1 MGLHEGQVRAQVS
14 PPRRAPQSEPGVPGG
29 PLASRG
35 ARCVGAEAAAALAYT
50 AVVRLGGPKAYPSV
64 DRAGMGVYYDA
75 TQLADTVKA
84 MREHRMSKVSLPN
97 ALIEDNDVP
106 PHLHTY
112 LQQLPAQFA
121 FDDVTII
128 RKKMVLEVYDLQ
140 QPTIIP
146 PGPAGSLRAYTVTN
160 GEVTSSGDHG
170 PPFTRTMTH
179 MCPADLATPLLTPG
193 EGGATLLVTTCPIS
207 PVPGGPRGQAGT
219 AVHVVSKQKAG
230 DRLAIV
236 DFQVDEQSRCV
247 TTTPVGGEPWVI
259 DYHMIARI
267 KDDGNGKLSLTFK
280 AGDMPTLARR
290 PWTGWPLAWTEWLR
304 QTHSGNPTVM
314 FHAPPGQESDT
325 ALAGSMYGALA
336 ASGAGP
342 IPVNLALLDPIDQ
355 RLLPVPAQTT
365 GRAGGGPTPAAG
377 TALAPAGTPR
387 ARSTSRTQGTRP
399 KPKPKTST
407 ARTPT
412 NTPPKTGGKKQTTL
426 TTIARKDKK

>member
-1 MGLHEGQVRAQVS
+1 M
-14 PPRRAPQSEPGVPGG
+14 
-29 PLASRG
+29 
-35 ARCVGAEAAAALAYT
+35 GAEAATALAYT
-50 AVVRLGGPKAYPSV
+50 AVVWLGGPKAYPSV

-75 TQLADTVKA
+75 TQLSDTVKA

-112 LQQLPAQFA
+112 LQQLPTQFA

-179 MCPADLATPLLTPG
+179 MCPANLATPLLTPG

-207 PVPGGPRGQAGT
+207 PVPGGPRGRAGT
-219 AVHVVSKQKAG
+219 SVHVVSRQKAG

-236 DFQVDEQSRCV
+236 DFQVDEQARCV
-247 TTTPVGGEPWVI
+247 TTTPVGGDPWVV
-259 DYHMIARI
+259 DHHMIARI

-280 AGDMPTLARR
+280 AGDMPALARR
-290 PWTGWPLAWTEWLR
+290 PWMGWPLEWTEWLG

-314 FHAPPGQESDT
+314 FHAPPGQENDT
-325 ALAGSMYGALA
+325 AVAGSIYGALA
-336 ASGAGP
+336 AGGARP
-342 IPVNLALLDPIDQ
+342 IPVNLALPSPVSQ
-355 RLLPVPAQTT
+355 RLLPVPAQMD
-365 GRAGGGPTPAAG
+365 GRASGGSSPVAG
-377 TALAPAGTPR
+377 AALALAGKPR

-399 KPKPKTST
+399 KPRPKVST
-407 ARTPT
+407 TRTPT
-412 NTPPKTGGKKQTTL
+412 NTPPKTSGKKQTTL
-426 TTIARKDKK
+426 TAITRKDKK